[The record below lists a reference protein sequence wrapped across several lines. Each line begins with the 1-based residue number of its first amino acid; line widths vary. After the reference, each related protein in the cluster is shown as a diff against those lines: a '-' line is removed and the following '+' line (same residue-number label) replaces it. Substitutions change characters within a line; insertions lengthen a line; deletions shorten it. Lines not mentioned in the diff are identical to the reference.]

1 MSLIEKATALADGFR
16 SLYGNEDKYSFAD
29 MRTALSGLNIKNY
42 FDEGQSYDST
52 TDAETSKALTGLTL
66 ASWNNYLCGKTV
78 IISCD
83 INWSGLK
90 VSERQGKVGVEFQT
104 LTTDG
109 IRHWNNCWHFP
120 KTESG
125 TAHAVSEQSLSSVP
139 AKQIVNCDIY
149 NLVDAASV
157 KISNIKMVVN
167 PMGGGI
173 ASSFCYCFQVW
184 RR

>member
-16 SLYGNEDKYSFAD
+16 SLYGNEDKYSFDD
-29 MRTALSGLNIKNY
+29 MKAALSGLNIKNC
-42 FDEGQSYDST
+42 FDEDQSYDSA
-52 TDAETSKALTGLTL
+52 TDTGTPKELTGLTL
-66 ASWNNYLCGKTV
+66 ASWNNYLCGKNV

-90 VSERQGKVGVEFQT
+90 VSDSQGKVGVEFQT

-109 IRHWNNCWHFP
+109 KRHWNNCWFFP

-125 TAHAVSEQSLSSVP
+125 TTHAVSEQTLSSVP
-139 AKQIVNCDIY
+139 VKQIVSCYIY

-167 PMGGGI
+167 PMGQG
-173 ASSFCYCFQVW
+173 
-184 RR
+184 